1 MLWDTSSWR
10 CFSLCDWAIGI
21 QVYAIF
27 LWELDEFVEV
37 DFAVPVQINVQEDFS
52 EILWGEFQPDSFQSV
67 YELIESKEAL
77 VFSVKESEG
86 SI

>member
-1 MLWDTSSWR
+1 MD
-10 CFSLCDWAIGI
+10 
-21 QVYAIF
+21 
-27 LWELDEFVEV
+27 ELVKV

-52 EILWGEFQPDSFQSV
+52 EILWGQLQPDSFQSV
-67 YELIESKEAL
+67 CELIESKEAL